1 MKIEKVYKVVAN
13 LHDKTWQSIIHINL
27 KQTLCHWLVLKK
39 NHRVI
44 TFNQNALLKS
54 YIDLNSDLRKKAKN
68 YFKKDFLKMMN
79 NAVLGK
85 AMENVRKHKD
95 IKLITTERRRNYLV
109 SEPND
114 HTTRFFTK
122 K

>member
-13 LHDKTWQSIIHINL
+13 LHDNTWQNIIHINL

-95 IKLITTERRRNYLV
+95 IKLITTERRRNYMV
-109 SEPND
+109 SEPNY